1 VAGGAR
7 GGLFRL
13 DFRLQLRLD
22 GGVDDG
28 VRGVLGQVA
37 RPHRLAAQLPPILVH
52 LGLRGWTGLGSA
64 GARHRATA
72 LQNSEVERLKD
83 QTHHVNCRA
92 CGKEGCQHHQSE
104 EIRLR
109 LFGIGTWTKAISL
122 RFAWKDRT
130 PYAHLD
136 TTD

>member
-1 VAGGAR
+1 MAYWRVTEHIGAAARTGGEVAGGAR

-52 LGLRGWTGLGSA
+52 LGLRGWTGLGQ
-64 GARHRATA
+64 RAPDTA
-72 LQNSEVERLKD
+72 QQR
-83 QTHHVNCRA
+83 CRIQKLN
-92 CGKEGCQHHQSE
+92 G
-104 EIRLR
+104 
-109 LFGIGTWTKAISL
+109 
-122 RFAWKDRT
+122 
-130 PYAHLD
+130 
-136 TTD
+136 